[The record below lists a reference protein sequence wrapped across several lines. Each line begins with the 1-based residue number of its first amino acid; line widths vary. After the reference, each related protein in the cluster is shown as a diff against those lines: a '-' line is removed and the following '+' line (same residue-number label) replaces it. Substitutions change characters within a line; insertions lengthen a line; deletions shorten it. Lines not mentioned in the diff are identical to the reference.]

1 MEITYDGRV
10 DAMYIKFQN
19 GKFKRTLKL
28 KHGIH
33 MDLSQDDKILGIE
46 ILDASE
52 KISLKNIGHIGID
65 LPVAKVG

>member
-1 MEITYDGRV
+1 MEITYDSKV
-10 DAMYIKFQN
+10 DAMYIKFQK

-28 KHGIH
+28 KNGIY
-33 MDLSQDDKILGIE
+33 MDLSTDGKILGIE

-65 LPVAKVG
+65 LPVVKAG